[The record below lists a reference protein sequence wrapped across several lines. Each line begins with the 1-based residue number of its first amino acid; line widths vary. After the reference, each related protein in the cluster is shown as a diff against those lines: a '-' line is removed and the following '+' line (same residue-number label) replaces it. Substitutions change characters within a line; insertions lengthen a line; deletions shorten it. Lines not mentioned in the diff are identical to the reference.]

1 MNRDTYYRVVPPKT
15 SPVGRVCEGK
25 GCTTRLNRYNMDE
38 LCALC
43 EKSER
48 MDRFEAEAQERREA
62 ELMQALLEE
71 ARG

>member
-1 MNRDTYYRVVPPKT
+1 MSRRDYQRVVRPKT
-15 SPVGRVCEGK
+15 YPVGRVCEAK

-43 EKSER
+43 EETER
-48 MDRFEAEAQERREA
+48 LDKFEAEAQERLQA
-62 ELMQALLEE
+62 ELMQRLLEE